1 MPSRRCPIC
10 SCSCRVG
17 GPDTSRFVSG
27 CRRHKGRAFGSLWAL
42 LLSFRDPDG
51 ACEQPTARG
60 QSSQDQPARE
70 PRRAAHEASA
80 ARQSGQRQRRT
91 TPLRR
96 RRSHSANRHGHMPP
110 DRTRWPLRSTGPHRT
125 SAAHRRAHVRTFPR
139 TREPEG
145 GGQHTVKSVVANRNC
160 RSHQQ
165 HFAFRPCPKAK
176 TFWPH
181 TSICLQT
188 NTLATADLSACEERS
203 GPAPAA

>member
-110 DRTRWPLRSTGPHRT
+110 DRTRWPLRSTGPHGT
-125 SAAHRRAHVRTFPR
+125 SAAHRRAHVRTFAR

-145 GGQHTVKSVVANRNC
+145 GAAYSQVGCGQPQLQITPTALRVPPVPKSEN
-160 RSHQQ
+160 
-165 HFAFRPCPKAK
+165 
-176 TFWPH
+176 
-181 TSICLQT
+181 I
-188 NTLATADLSACEERS
+188 LATHFYLPANQHLSDT
-203 GPAPAA
+203 GPVRL

>member
-125 SAAHRRAHVRTFPR
+125 SAAHRRAHVRTFAR

-145 GGQHTVKSVVANRNC
+145 GGSIQSSRL
-160 RSHQQ
+160 
-165 HFAFRPCPKAK
+165 
-176 TFWPH
+176 WP
-181 TSICLQT
+181 T
-188 NTLATADLSACEERS
+188 ATADHTNSTSRSARAQKRKHPGHTLLSACK
-203 GPAPAA
+203 PTP